1 MSSIDVVN
9 EALELI
15 ADQAQITGFPP
26 TDTSPAAVAAQVI
39 YAPVV
44 QMMLRRLDPE
54 FARTHASLAAQAN
67 TTLLAVAAWSFEYAY
82 PATCLRLRQIAP
94 VQGSYDVNDP
104 QPVRGEV
111 AWDPL
116 TAGGPAK
123 VILTNQASAIAVF
136 TTSAADET
144 MWDANFRE
152 AVVRRLGSVL
162 AMAVAG
168 RPDFARELLEES
180 AAEAQRAE
188 LNEL

>member
-54 FARTHASLAAQAN
+54 FARTNASLVAQAN
-67 TTLLAVAAWSFEYAY
+67 TTLLALSPWSNEYTY

-94 VQGSYDVNDP
+94 ALGSYDVNDP

-116 TAGGPAK
+116 TGGGPAK
-123 VILTNQASAIAVF
+123 VILTNQANAIAIF

-152 AVVRRLGSVL
+152 AVVRRLGNYL

-168 RPDFARELLEES
+168 RPDFARELLDEA